1 MYKERDAHYLYC
13 PSEED
18 WEKCRKVC
26 SILEVFYTTTH
37 VFLGSE
43 YPTSNLF
50 LHEVYTIKEMLDKKA
65 EDDDEFIRSM
75 VARMKEKFDKY
86 WGECNLLMSIAA
98 VLDPRCKMRVIEF
111 CFPTIYPPNE
121 AQVNILKVQDT
132 LYELYAKYVPLHHSE
147 TSQHSSS
154 SGSINSS
161 IGNMVSSHS
170 SGWSRFNQFL
180 REVETIQPQKSEL
193 DIYLEEGVYI
203 CDAEGPK
210 FDALSW
216 WKANDLKYRVLSK
229 MAHDIIAIPI
239 TTVASEST
247 FSAGTRVIDKYRA
260 KLAAKTL

>member
-1 MYKERDAHYLYC
+1 
-13 PSEED
+13 
-18 WEKCRKVC
+18 
-26 SILEVFYTTTH
+26 
-37 VFLGSE
+37 
-43 YPTSNLF
+43 
-50 LHEVYTIKEMLDKKA
+50 
-65 EDDDEFIRSM
+65 
-75 VARMKEKFDKY
+75 
-86 WGECNLLMSIAA
+86 MSIAA

-121 AQVNILKVQDT
+121 AQVNILKVRDT
-132 LYELYAKYVPLHHSE
+132 LYELYAEYVSLHHSE

-216 WKANDLKYRVLSK
+216 WKANDLKYRVLSR
-229 MAHDIIAIPI
+229 MAHDILAIPI
-239 TTVASEST
+239 TTVASKST
-247 FSAGTRVIDKYRA
+247 FSVGTRVIDKYRA
-260 KLAAKTL
+260 KLAAKTVQILLCGGDWCRKRYGEKLKAAVSNLVASSEFNFKYFISSFKYFC